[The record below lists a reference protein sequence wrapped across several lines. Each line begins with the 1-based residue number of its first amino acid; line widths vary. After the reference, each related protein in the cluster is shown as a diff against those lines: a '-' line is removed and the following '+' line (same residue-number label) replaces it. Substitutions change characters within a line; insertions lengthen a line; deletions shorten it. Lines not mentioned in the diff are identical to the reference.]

1 MAKAKEPVESSESP
15 KEKETEKPSKV
26 EEPVKSEV
34 IETNKDART
43 WAMFCHLAGLGW
55 LIFWLMPVIGGV
67 ICPLILWQ
75 IKKEEYSFVDEQG
88 KEAVNFQISML
99 LYWIVAMLLCFVV
112 CIGAPLVSIVF
123 VVDIVL
129 VIVAA
134 IKAGEGYSYRYPF
147 CIRFIK

>member
-15 KEKETEKPSKV
+15 KEKETEEASKI

-34 IETNKDART
+34 IETNKDARM
-43 WAMFCHLAGLGW
+43 WAMLCHLSGLGW
-55 LIFWLMPVIGGV
+55 LLFWLVPFIGGV
-67 ICPLILWQ
+67 VCPLILWQ
-75 IKKEEYSFVDEQG
+75 IKKNEYSFVDEQG

-99 LYWIVAMLLCFVV
+99 LYWIVAALLCFTCVGFV
-112 CIGAPLVSIVF
+112 LVPIVF
-123 VVDIVL
+123 VVDIVF

-134 IKAGEGYSYRYPF
+134 IKAGEGHSYRYPPF

>member
-15 KEKETEKPSKV
+15 KEKETEEPSKV

-43 WAMFCHLAGLGW
+43 WAMLCHLAGLGW
-55 LIFWLMPVIGGV
+55 LIFWLVPVIGGV

-75 IKKEEYSFVDEQG
+75 IKKDEYSFVDEHG

-99 LYWIVAMLLCFVV
+99 LYWIVAVLLCFA
-112 CIGAPLVSIVF
+112 CIGAVLVPIVF
-123 VVDIVL
+123 VADIVL
-129 VIVAA
+129 AIVAA
-134 IKAGEGYSYRYPF
+134 IKAGEGHSYRYPF

>member
-15 KEKETEKPSKV
+15 KEKAPEEPSKV
-26 EEPVKSEV
+26 EESVKSEV

-43 WAMFCHLAGLGW
+43 WGMLCHLAGLGW
-55 LIFWLMPVIGGV
+55 LIFWLVPFIGGV

-75 IKKEEYSFVDEQG
+75 IKKNEYSFVDEQG

-99 LYWIVAMLLCFVV
+99 IYWIVAALLCFT
-112 CIGAPLVSIVF
+112 CIGVVLVPIVF
-123 VVDIVL
+123 VVDVVL
-129 VIVAA
+129 AIVAA
-134 IKAGEGYSYRYPF
+134 IKAGEGRSYRYPF

>member
-1 MAKAKEPVESSESP
+1 MAKAKEPVEPSESP
-15 KEKETEKPSKV
+15 KEKAPEEPPKV

-34 IETNKDART
+34 IETNKNART

-67 ICPLILWQ
+67 ICPLIVWQ
-75 IKKEEYSFVDEQG
+75 IKKDEYSFVDEQG

-99 LYWIVAMLLCFVV
+99 LCWIVAMLLCFVI
-112 CIGAPLVSIVF
+112 CIGVPLVSIVF

-129 VIVAA
+129 AIVAS
-134 IKAGEGYSYRYPF
+134 IKAGEGRSYRYPF

>member
-1 MAKAKEPVESSESP
+1 MAKAKEPVEPSESP
-15 KEKETEKPSKV
+15 KEKATEEPSKV

-43 WAMFCHLAGLGW
+43 WAMSCHLAGLGW
-55 LIFWLMPVIGGV
+55 LIFWLVPFIGGV

-75 IKKEEYSFVDEQG
+75 IKKDEYSFVDEHG

-99 LYWIVAMLLCFVV
+99 LYWIVAVLLCFV
-112 CIGAPLVSIVF
+112 CIGAALVPIVF
-123 VVDIVL
+123 VLDIVL
-129 VIVAA
+129 SIVAA
-134 IKAGEGYSYRYPF
+134 IKAGEGRSYRYPF

>member
-15 KEKETEKPSKV
+15 KEKETEEPSKV

-43 WAMFCHLAGLGW
+43 WAMLCHLAGLGW
-55 LIFWLMPVIGGV
+55 LIFWLIPVISGV

-75 IKKEEYSFVDEQG
+75 IKKDEYSFVDEQG

-99 LYWIVAMLLCFVV
+99 IYLIVAALLCFT
-112 CIGAPLVSIVF
+112 CIGFVLVPIVC

-129 VIVAA
+129 AIVASV
-134 IKAGEGYSYRYPF
+134 KAGEGHSYRYPF

>member
-15 KEKETEKPSKV
+15 KEKKTEEASKV
-26 EEPVKSEV
+26 EKPVKSEV

-55 LIFWLMPVIGGV
+55 LIFWLIPVIGGV

-75 IKKEEYSFVDEQG
+75 IKKNEYSFVDEQG

-99 LYWIVAMLLCFVV
+99 LYWIVAMLLCFA
-112 CIGAPLVSIVF
+112 CIGAALVPIVL

-129 VIVAA
+129 AIVAS
-134 IKAGEGYSYRYPF
+134 IKVGEGHSYRYPF